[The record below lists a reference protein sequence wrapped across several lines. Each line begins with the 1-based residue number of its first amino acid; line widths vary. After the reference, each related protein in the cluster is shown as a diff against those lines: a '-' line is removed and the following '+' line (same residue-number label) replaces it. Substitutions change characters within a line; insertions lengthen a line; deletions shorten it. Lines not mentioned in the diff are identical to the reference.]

1 MIKRLFFTALLIAFS
16 QSIMAQ
22 SEDVK
27 ARPNRQEIT
36 DLMTQ
41 ISRMPSRQQNEKL
54 AQILK
59 NPAGSKTPRSDF
71 AFCTGLAYLGN
82 YKAQMCVGNA
92 YENGRGIVEDLSEAY
107 AWYAIASESR
117 IADEVDAKKAEAERE
132 RVKERLVS
140 AYPHPTED
148 DLADMMNSQKTRIA
162 QYQDQIKKAKN

>member
-162 QYQDQIKKAKN
+162 QYQDQIKKAKK